1 MKVSCTECGGKA
13 SIRSRD
19 NVSPLF
25 SKLYCLCLDAK
36 CGHGFVMHL
45 SFSHTLRP
53 SGNGLSALLFD
64 RLRSLPEE
72 ERHALFE
79 RVSADRQRAEAGM

>member
-1 MKVSCTECGGKA
+1 VRVNCTECGGKA
-13 SIRSRD
+13 IISSRD
-19 NVSPLF
+19 TISELF

-36 CGHGFVMHL
+36 CGHTFVMHL

-53 SGNGLSALLFD
+53 AGKGLSTLIFD
-64 RLRSLPEE
+64 KLRSLPEE

-79 RVSADRQRAEAGM
+79 RVSKDSQRAAAGL